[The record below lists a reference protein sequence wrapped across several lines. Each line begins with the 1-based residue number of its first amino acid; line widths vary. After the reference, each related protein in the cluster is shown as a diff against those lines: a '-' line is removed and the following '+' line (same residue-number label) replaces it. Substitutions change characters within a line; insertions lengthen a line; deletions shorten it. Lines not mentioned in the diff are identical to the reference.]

1 MPDRNTSIS
10 FGKGSWRHMHKQQG
24 ISSFLQRSDSAVP
37 RLLGHYQAQV
47 IGVVPK
53 EHAVNVIL
61 PSLSV
66 LEYSADRGG
75 LKVSVMARRAGKW
88 VGEIDLPRIG
98 DWGIVVFPQGTHQ
111 FAVWLG
117 SIYQTF
123 DGLETGVAEER
134 IDHHDSG
141 VYSRT
146 DPQGNTEFSHPS
158 GAYWRIG
165 TGFAL
170 TPRTRRRRK
179 AGAAEAESVPYTIP
193 QTAAPTIFL
202 NHPAGTS
209 VKINPDGSVLI
220 TTPAATIAISAAGA
234 ITTIAD
240 GAISTTTLTN
250 MVDTVTGNKTS
261 TAGGNHSA
269 HAELGMTLTAVN
281 NLLVHGGLS
290 TQIGGS
296 GALDLVALEPAL
308 ARFLATYN
316 SHTHNGSQVPDQQ
329 LDPLN
334 PGTDHTIN
342 TRAI

>member
-1 MPDRNTSIS
+1 
-10 FGKGSWRHMHKQQG
+10 MHRQQG
-24 ISSFLQRSDSAVP
+24 TSAFLKRSESSVP
-37 RLLGHYQAQV
+37 SLTGHYQAQV
-47 IGVVPK
+47 IGLVPK

-66 LEYSADRGG
+66 LEYGADRGG

-88 VGEIDLPRIG
+88 VGEIDLPRVG

-141 VYSRT
+141 VYHRV
-146 DPQGNTEFSHPS
+146 DPAGNAEFSHPS

-165 TGFAL
+165 AGTDL

-179 AGAAEAESVPYTIP
+179 AGKAESELVAYPIP
-193 QTAAPTIFL
+193 PTSPPTIYL

-209 VKINPDGSVLI
+209 VKINPDGSMLI
-220 TTPAATIAISAAGA
+220 TTPAATIAISVTGDM
-234 ITTIAD
+234 TTIAE
-240 GAISTTTLTN
+240 GTISTTAGVN
-250 MVDTVTGNKTS
+250 KIDTVTGFQSSAIGGAHTS
-261 TAGGNHSA
+261 HSEGPMSLSSQLA
-269 HAELGMTLTAVN
+269 AV
-281 NLLVHGGLS
+281 LFGVIS
-290 TQIGGS
+290 TQIGGPA
-296 GALDLVALEPAL
+296 ALDTVALTPAL
-308 ARFLATYN
+308 ERFLATYN
-316 SHTHNGSQVPDQQ
+316 SHTHNGSAIPDQQ
-329 LDPLN
+329 LDPLV
-334 PGTDHTIN
+334 PGTDHTTN

>member
-1 MPDRNTSIS
+1 
-10 FGKGSWRHMHKQQG
+10 MHRQQG
-24 ISSFLQRSDSAVP
+24 ISAFLARTESSVP

-146 DPQGNTEFSHPS
+146 DPEGNTEFSHPS

-165 TGFAL
+165 TGEEL

-179 AGAAEAESVPYTIP
+179 AGVAEAESVPYQIP
-193 QTAAPTIFL
+193 QTPAPTIYL

-209 VKINPDGSVLI
+209 VKINPNGSVLV
-220 TTPAATIAISAAGA
+220 TTPQATIAISEIGNIATVAAGNV
-234 ITTIAD
+234 TTVP
-240 GAISTTTLTN
+240 GGN
-250 MVDTVTGNKTS
+250 MVDTVTGNKSS
-261 TAGGNHSA
+261 TVDGTQVEHSD
-269 HAELGMTLTAVN
+269 GVMTLTSQQIATLAGVVAT
-281 NLLVHGGLS
+281 L
-290 TQIGGS
+290 IGGV
-296 GALDLVALEPAL
+296 GAINTVALTPAL
-308 ARFLATYN
+308 ERFLATYN
-316 SHTHNGSQVPDQQ
+316 SHTHNGSQIPDQQ
-329 LDPLN
+329 LDPLT

-342 TRAI
+342 TKAM